1 MTGFLARVLLA
12 LPFVLLGWDAYQ
24 EPGRRVQSA
33 EAIGIPEPQLAVK
46 ANGLTMVVTGITMA
60 LGIFPRLS
68 ALTLIG
74 SLVPTTYA
82 GHRFWEFDETA
93 QRTNQRI
100 HFLKNAS
107 MIGGLLAVVAQKK
120 RTDD

>member
-1 MTGFLARVLLA
+1 MIGFIARVLLS
-12 LPFVLLGWDAYQ
+12 LPFVLLGWEAYQ

-33 EAIGIPEPQLAVK
+33 EKIGVPEPELAVK
-46 ANGLTMVVTGITMA
+46 ANGLTMVAAGIAMA

-100 HFLKNAS
+100 HFLKNIS

-120 RTDD
+120 KD

>member
-1 MTGFLARVLLA
+1 MISFFARVFLS
-12 LPFVLLGWDAYQ
+12 LPFVLLGWEAYQ

-33 EAIGIPEPQLAVK
+33 EKIGVPEPELAVK
-46 ANGLTMVVTGITMA
+46 ANGLTMVGAGLTLA

-74 SLVPTTYA
+74 CLVPTTYA
-82 GHRFWEFDETA
+82 GHRFWEFDEAA

-100 HFLKNAS
+100 HFLKNLS

-120 RTDD
+120 ED

>member
-1 MTGFLARVLLA
+1 MIGFLARFLLS
-12 LPFVLLGWDAYQ
+12 LPFVLLGWEAYQ

-46 ANGLTMVVTGITMA
+46 VNGLTMVGAGIAMA
-60 LGIFPRLS
+60 FGIVPRLA

-100 HFLKNAS
+100 HFLKNVS
-107 MIGGLLAVVAQKK
+107 MIGGLLAVIAQKG
-120 RTDD
+120 DD

>member
-1 MTGFLARVLLA
+1 MIGFLARVLLS
-12 LPFVLLGWDAYQ
+12 LPFVLLGWEAYQ
-24 EPGRRVQSA
+24 EPGRRAQAA

-46 ANGLTMVVTGITMA
+46 ANGLTMVAAGIAMA
-60 LGIFPRLS
+60 LGIFPRLA

-100 HFLKNAS
+100 HFLKNVS
-107 MIGGLLAVVAQKK
+107 MIGGLLAVVAHKK
-120 RTDD
+120 KD

>member
-1 MTGFLARVLLA
+1 MVLFIARVLLS
-12 LPFVLLGWDAYQ
+12 LPFVLLGWEAHQ

-33 EAIGIPEPQLAVK
+33 EKIGVPEPELAVK
-46 ANGLTMVVTGITMA
+46 VNGLTMVGAGIGMG

-74 SLVPTTYA
+74 CLVPTTYA

-100 HFLKNAS
+100 HFLKNVS
-107 MIGGLLAVVAQKK
+107 MVGGLLAVAAQKNE
-120 RTDD
+120 D